1 MKLIWIVLKKTIK
14 KLKNNKKL
22 ISKLQQ
28 RLKNE
33 RFKTFNQETN
43 KISLNSDDDKRMQSI
58 DLMKT
63 YAYGTSIDQK
73 IKYIDTMI

>member
-33 RFKTFNQETN
+33 RFKTFN
-43 KISLNSDDDKRMQSI
+43 
-58 DLMKT
+58 
-63 YAYGTSIDQK
+63 
-73 IKYIDTMI
+73 